1 MGRKVECAVEEI
13 ELDGDFG
20 TVPSVRVTCGR
31 CDHET
36 ESYGTGAASVRRCLV
51 LMREE
56 CPQCEE
62 NFYYADDGSD
72 ED

>member
-1 MGRKVECAVEEI
+1 MGRRVECTIEQV

-20 TVPSVRVTCGR
+20 TTPGVRATCGR

-36 ESYGTGAASVRRCLV
+36 ESFGTGAASVRRCLV